1 MSEFQVLTLVATLL
15 GITAT
20 ALNLVAFVREKDK
33 SHTRAGILFLF
44 LLVMLLGVF
53 FLPRYAPNA
62 ARRLASGMPAS
73 VARTLGPWLDSSS
86 SQSASLATS
95 NSPVAE
101 SAVPAVL
108 GSFTI
113 EIDRNL
119 LGGIGA
125 LVSDFR
131 FSNSSGQAVRVSAY
145 HLKLTP
151 QVGDTARNYDRV
163 LEEPMSLE
171 PGASGQTQVEL
182 DAEIRDQ
189 WVAREKL
196 EPGVRGPIEITWEFQ
211 DAEGRLFR
219 VTSSNG

>member
-44 LLVMLLGVF
+44 LLVMLVGLF

-62 ARRLASGMPAS
+62 ARRIVSGVPAS
-73 VARTLGPWLDSSS
+73 VAKSLGPWLNSSS
-86 SQSASLATS
+86 SLSNPQASTS
-95 NSPVAE
+95 VVVAE
-101 SAVPAVL
+101 PPTPTVL

-113 EIDRNL
+113 KIDRNL

-125 LVSDFR
+125 LLSDFQ
-131 FSNSSGQAVRVSAY
+131 FSNSSEQTVRVTAY
-145 HLKLTP
+145 HLRLTP
-151 QVGDTARNYDRV
+151 QVGDTPRSYDRV
-163 LEEPMSLE
+163 LDEPLTVG
-171 PGASGQTQVEL
+171 PGANGKTQVEL

-196 EPGVRGPIEITWEFQ
+196 EAADRGPIEISWDFQ